1 MVSNVPKPDETD
13 LLLWQR
19 FREGDE
25 SAFALIFD
33 RFSPT
38 LYRYGSSITVHKDIV
53 EDSIQDGFVD
63 IWRTKERLSDTDN
76 IGFYL
81 FKVVR
86 RKIYKN
92 LQSKQSQSED
102 SLEDLWGNTLATIEN
117 SIETNLINHESETQ
131 RRLAIANVIVQ
142 LPPRQR
148 EVIELRFYQGFSYE
162 QIAEIMGIN
171 LQSVHNNVHRALT
184 FLRGHLTDDL
194 WALLLTYWGL
204 SAEYAA

>member
-1 MVSNVPKPDETD
+1 MTLNVPKSTETD

-25 SAFALIFD
+25 AAFALIFD
-33 RFSPT
+33 RFSAV

-76 IGFYL
+76 IAFYL

-92 LQSKQSQSED
+92 LQSRQFQSED
-102 SLEDLWGNTLATIEN
+102 SLDDLWENTLVSIEN
-117 SIETNLINHESETQ
+117 SAETHLINSESEAE
-131 RRLAIANVIVQ
+131 RRRAIANVIVQ

-194 WALLLTYWGL
+194 WALLLVWWGL
-204 SAEYAA
+204 STD

>member
-1 MVSNVPKPDETD
+1 MTPNSLKSDETD
-13 LLLWQR
+13 LRLWQR

-25 SAFALIFD
+25 AAFALIFD
-33 RFSPT
+33 RFSPI

-76 IGFYL
+76 IGFYM

-92 LQSKQSQSED
+92 LQSRQFQSED
-102 SLEDLWGNTLATIEN
+102 SLDDLLINTLTTIEN
-117 SIETNLINHESETQ
+117 SVETTLINDESEAK
-131 RRLAIANVIVQ
+131 RRLAIANVIIQ

-184 FLRGHLTDDL
+184 FLRGHLTNDL
-194 WALLLTYWGL
+194 WALLLVWWNLPTD
-204 SAEYAA
+204 

>member
-1 MVSNVPKPDETD
+1 MTSNSLKSDETD

-19 FREGDE
+19 FRGGDE
-25 SAFALIFD
+25 TAFAVIFD
-33 RFSPT
+33 RFSPV

-53 EDSIQDGFVD
+53 EDSIQDSFVD

-81 FKVVR
+81 FKVIR

-92 LQSKQSQSED
+92 LQSKQLSSED
-102 SLEDLWGNTLATIEN
+102 ALDDLLINTLSNIEN
-117 SIETNLINHESETQ
+117 SVETTLIANESEAQ
-131 RRLAIANVIVQ
+131 RRHIIANVIVQ

-162 QIAEIMGIN
+162 QIADIMGIN
-171 LQSVHNNVHRALT
+171 LQSVHNNVHRALN

-194 WALLLTYWGL
+194 WALLLVILMDHGL
-204 SAEYAA
+204 D

>member
-1 MVSNVPKPDETD
+1 MTPHSLKSDETD

-19 FREGDE
+19 FRAGDE
-25 SAFALIFD
+25 AAFAVIFD
-33 RFSPT
+33 RFSPI

-63 IWRTKERLSDTDN
+63 IWRTKERLSDTNN
-76 IGFYL
+76 IAFYL
-81 FKVVR
+81 FKVIR

-92 LQSKQSQSED
+92 LQSKQVQSED
-102 SLEDLWGNTLATIEN
+102 SLDDLWGNTLASIEN
-117 SIETNLINHESETQ
+117 SAETALINDESETQ
-131 RRLAIANVIVQ
+131 RRLAIANVILQ

-162 QIAEIMGIN
+162 QIADIMGIN

-184 FLRGHLTDDL
+184 FLRGHLSNDL
-194 WALLLTYWGL
+194 WALLIVWWNLPTD
-204 SAEYAA
+204 

>member
-1 MVSNVPKPDETD
+1 MTPNALKFNETD
-13 LLLWQR
+13 LRLWQR

-25 SAFALIFD
+25 AAFAVIFD
-33 RFSPT
+33 RFSPI

-81 FKVVR
+81 FKVIR

-92 LQSKQSQSED
+92 LQSKQLSSED
-102 SLEDLWGNTLATIEN
+102 SLEGLLINTVAAIEN
-117 SIETNLINHESETQ
+117 SAETNLINDESETQ
-131 RRLAIANVIVQ
+131 RRLIIANIILQ

-194 WALLLTYWGL
+194 WALLFVIFFDH
-204 SAEYAA
+204 

>member
-1 MVSNVPKPDETD
+1 MTPNSLKSDETD
-13 LLLWQR
+13 LRLWQR

-25 SAFALIFD
+25 AAFALIFD
-33 RFSPT
+33 HFSPI

-76 IGFYL
+76 IGFYM

-92 LQSKQSQSED
+92 LQSRQFQSED
-102 SLEDLWGNTLATIEN
+102 SLDDLLINTLTTIEN
-117 SIETNLINHESETQ
+117 SVETTLINDESEAK
-131 RRLAIANVIVQ
+131 RRLAIANVIIQ

-184 FLRGHLTDDL
+184 FLRGHLTNDL
-194 WALLLTYWGL
+194 WALLLVWWNLPTD
-204 SAEYAA
+204 

>member
-1 MVSNVPKPDETD
+1 MQQNVPKSDETD
-13 LLLWQR
+13 FLLWQR

-25 SAFALIFD
+25 AAFAVIFD
-33 RFSPT
+33 RFSPI
-38 LYRYGSSITVHKDIV
+38 LYRYGSSITVHKEIV
-53 EDSIQDGFVD
+53 EDSIQDSFVD

-81 FKVVR
+81 FKVIR

-92 LQSKQSQSED
+92 LQSKQLNSED
-102 SLEDLWGNTLATIEN
+102 ALDDLWGNTLATIEN
-117 SIETNLINHESETQ
+117 SVETKLINDESETQ
-131 RRLAIANVIVQ
+131 RRLAIANIILQ

-184 FLRGHLTDDL
+184 FLRGHLKDDL
-194 WALLLTYWGL
+194 WALLLVIL
-204 SAEYAA
+204 LEHRLD

>member
-1 MVSNVPKPDETD
+1 MTPNSLKSDETD

-25 SAFALIFD
+25 AAFALIFD
-33 RFSPT
+33 RFSPI

-63 IWRTKERLSDTDN
+63 IWRTKERLSDTNN
-76 IGFYL
+76 IAFYL
-81 FKVVR
+81 FKVIR

-92 LQSKQSQSED
+92 LQSKQFQSED
-102 SLEDLWGNTLATIEN
+102 SLDDLLLNTLATIEN
-117 SIETNLINHESETQ
+117 SAETTLINDESEAK
-131 RRLAIANVIVQ
+131 RRLAIANVILQ

-162 QIAEIMGIN
+162 QIADIMGIN

-194 WALLLTYWGL
+194 WALLITIFLTADW
-204 SAEYAA
+204 AD